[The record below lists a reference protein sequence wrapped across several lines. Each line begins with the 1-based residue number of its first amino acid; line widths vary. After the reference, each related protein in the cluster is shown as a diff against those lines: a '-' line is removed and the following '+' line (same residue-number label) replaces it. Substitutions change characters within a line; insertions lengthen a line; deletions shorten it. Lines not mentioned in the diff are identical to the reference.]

1 MFFDKSDKS
10 IRYVGR
16 WYEGTATACGSFFEI
31 YFKGDYIKLH
41 FDCKYNR
48 ASAPHIWLCLDDG
61 VMTESVTMPYLRV
74 NATEGEHKLTVIYK
88 GAVEMQHRWYQPLEG
103 KVSLVGYEA
112 DGALTAPKGT
122 KKIIEFVGDSI
133 TEGVQV
139 DHENTITNEDPQPNR
154 AYEDDSTAT
163 YAWRSAQA
171 LGLEPIIMGYGAVGV
186 NVSGCGSVPK
196 ATEAYPYCFNGAP
209 ISHHPDYVFI
219 NHGTNDHFSDKP
231 TYEREYKRLIDIILS
246 YHPEAEIICMKP
258 FGRYHED
265 SFPCVV
271 EDYNRETGRNVHY
284 IDTTGWNEGMTTHPT
299 REQHKALAERM
310 VVELEKIMQS
320 AECRM
325 QN

>member
-1 MFFDKSDKS
+1 MFFTKEDKS

-61 VMTESVTMPYLRV
+61 VMTESVTMPYLRL
-74 NATEGEHKLTVIYK
+74 NTPEGEHKLTVIYK

-112 DGALTAPKGT
+112 DEALIAPKGT
-122 KKIIEFVGDSI
+122 KKVIEFVGDSI

-139 DHENTITNEDPQPNR
+139 DHENRITDEDPQPNR
-154 AYEDDSTAT
+154 AFEDDSTAT

-171 LGLEPIIMGYGAVGV
+171 LGLEPVIMGYGAVGV
-186 NVSGCGSVPK
+186 NVSGCGAVPK
-196 ATEAYPYCFNGAP
+196 ATEAYPYCFDGAP

-231 TYEREYKRLIDIILS
+231 TYEREYKRLIDIIFS
-246 YHPEAEIICMKP
+246 HHPEATVICMKP
-258 FGRYHED
+258 FGSYHAD

-271 EDYNRETGRNVHY
+271 EDYNRETGRKVHY
-284 IDTTGWNEGMTTHPT
+284 IDTTGWNEGMSTHPT
-299 REQHKALAERM
+299 REGHKILGEKM
-310 VVELEKIMQS
+310 TEELKKIMRN
-320 AECRM
+320 AECGMR
-325 QN
+325 N